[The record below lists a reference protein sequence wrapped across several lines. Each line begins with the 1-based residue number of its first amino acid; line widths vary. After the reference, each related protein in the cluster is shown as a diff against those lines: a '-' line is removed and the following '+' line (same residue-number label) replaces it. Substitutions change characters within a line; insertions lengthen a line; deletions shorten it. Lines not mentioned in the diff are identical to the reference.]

1 MIRVSRD
8 KAKLRGVPFI
18 EFMVRLERP
27 IDPNG
32 KARVYGAYWDPWV
45 GSWNGQNQPLVQ
57 AFEATHKFALD
68 KHFSAIW
75 INDLNQVTVGL
86 WVPNGL
92 IENGL
97 IDYLDDHS

>member
-1 MIRVSRD
+1 MIKVSRD
-8 KAKLRGVPFI
+8 KAKLRDAYYV

-32 KARVYGAYWDPWV
+32 KARVSWGYWDDSGA
-45 GSWNGQNQPLVQ
+45 GSWNGENQPIVQ
-57 AFEATHKFALD
+57 AFEAAQKFASD

-75 INDLNQVTVGL
+75 INDLDLDTVGL
-86 WVPNGL
+86 WMPSGP
-92 IENGL
+92 